1 MCLCLCLCCGFIWV
15 SPLNRQNF
23 RLNGPL
29 YDAVSIVEDDDWRRI
44 RSVLSPSF
52 TSGRLKEVC
61 ESEITHTYMSSSV
74 ATDKPAVILERN
86 PEWS

>member
-1 MCLCLCLCCGFIWV
+1 MFSGQRLCLYRYSLFTVHICPPI
-15 SPLNRQNF
+15 RQNF

-52 TSGRLKEVC
+52 TSGRLKEVR
-61 ESEITHTYMSSSV
+61 ESLSGSFSRKQY
-74 ATDKPAVILERN
+74 L
-86 PEWS
+86 

>member
-1 MCLCLCLCCGFIWV
+1 MLVLSFYLHCVHFCPLIW
-15 SPLNRQNF
+15 QNF

-52 TSGRLKEVC
+52 TSGRLKEVR
-61 ESEITHTYMSSSV
+61 ESIWIILTLTSV
-74 ATDKPAVILERN
+74 TAVLTTTLI
-86 PEWS
+86 

>member
-1 MCLCLCLCCGFIWV
+1 MLLSLHQQKGKINITDDTDTVRLKAAGEEAMFVCLFVCV
-15 SPLNRQNF
+15 QNF

-52 TSGRLKEVC
+52 TSGRLKEV
-61 ESEITHTYMSSSV
+61 
-74 ATDKPAVILERN
+74 
-86 PEWS
+86 